1 MSDKNET
8 YSVMLRVRRI
18 TYEDAYISVPVSA
31 AIMKRMKMALWVL
44 MLSEAFVAE
53 ALRLSDDERVEW
65 RFESAQRVPHPIQ
78 MPKPE
83 DRQQFDSLRPE
94 SI

>member
-18 TYEDAYISVPVSA
+18 TYEDAYVSVPVTS
-31 AIMKRMKMALWVL
+31 AIMKKNEDGTFGIEV
-44 MLSEAFVAE
+44 EAFVAE
-53 ALRLSDDERVEW
+53 ALRLSNDERVEW